1 MINFPERL
9 ATDLSSSLEGID
21 VYSNVDP
28 TREWNGAA
36 TVEINTNS
44 TERTPLITSGF
55 YVNHNVVIACR
66 AGTYDEAN
74 TLAETTKD
82 ALFTILTTYKTT
94 NVVLDWVFT
103 AQDVQPDVLGI
114 NEGASF
120 YGLINIT
127 LTTREV

>member
-9 ATDLSSSLEGID
+9 TTDLASSLDGVS

-28 TREWNGAA
+28 TREWNGAK

-44 TERTPLITSGF
+44 TQRTPLITSGF
-55 YVNHNVVIACR
+55 YVDYNVVIACR
-66 AGTYDEAN
+66 AGTYDDAN
-74 TLAETTKD
+74 TLANTIMG
-82 ALFTILTTYKTT
+82 ALLSVLTTYKST

-103 AQDVQPDVLGI
+103 SQDVQPDVLGI